1 MADLPKGQAPFEHV
15 PYSTLH
21 PKSTEA
27 VIDALVDACNL
38 ALAEFIEMYAG
49 DYPHLAQR
57 QTPIRRRMLWAC
69 AAAECLRYGSIPAV
83 DALLRMQADADAL
96 EGEVNP

>member
-38 ALAEFIEMYAG
+38 ALAELVELNDPRWPNRMK
-49 DYPHLAQR
+49 R
-57 QTPIRRRMLWAC
+57 QTPIRRRLLWAC
-69 AAAECLRYGSIPAV
+69 AAAECLRFGSIPAV
-83 DALLRMQADADAL
+83 DAVLRMQADADAL
-96 EGEVNP
+96 EGEVGS